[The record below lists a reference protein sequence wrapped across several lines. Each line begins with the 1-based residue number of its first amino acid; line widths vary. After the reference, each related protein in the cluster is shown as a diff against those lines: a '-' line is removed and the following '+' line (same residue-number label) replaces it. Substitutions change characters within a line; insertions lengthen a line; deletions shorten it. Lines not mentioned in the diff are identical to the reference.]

1 MDRQA
6 DRGCFWGFNRYGGAR
21 AQTLLR
27 GGAGS
32 RVDAQKARE
41 AKKESARWQGRG
53 TLGRFG
59 LLRSTPRARA
69 LEYEASGRSDGGA
82 RSRAIGLIRDRQAHT
97 QKNKLKPH
105 LKRQWVIPPRKSA
118 AFVWRMEGVLDL
130 YEQPYDSL
138 LPMVCFDERPCQL
151 IGEVKDPLPVKPG
164 QVGKIDSHY
173 ERRGICHVLLAFE
186 PLGGWREV
194 EVTERRRGREF
205 AHSMRRLELVSKQL
219 HWRSA

>member
-1 MDRQA
+1 MDRRA
-6 DRGCFWGFNRYGGAR
+6 DRGCFWGFNRYGGTR

-82 RSRAIGLIRDRQAHT
+82 RSRAIGLIRDPQAHT
-97 QKNKLKPH
+97 QKDELRPH
-105 LKRQWVIPPRKSA
+105 LKRQWVISA
-118 AFVWRMEGVLDL
+118 KKERGGLRVEDGGGPGPLQRALHDPL
-130 YEQPYDSL
+130 YVPL
-138 LPMVCFDERPCQL
+138 IRPVICFDERPCQL
-151 IGEVKDPLPVKPG
+151 IGDLRDPLPMKPG
-164 QVGKIDSHY
+164 HTSNASI
-173 ERRGICHVLLAFE
+173 
-186 PLGGWREV
+186 
-194 EVTERRRGREF
+194 
-205 AHSMRRLELVSKQL
+205 
-219 HWRSA
+219 RSTSEEGCAGF